1 MIKIAEMIW
10 RIGFDANEAKRAGKE
25 FKSSAGGTTGG
36 GKKSGSGAFAGGL
49 IGGLLGGILSS
60 VRQLVEPIQAMSTL
74 LVAALF
80 PIFKPFLILFLK
92 VGLMLF
98 KFFSTIAN
106 GYEKLA
112 GDDSSTA
119 KDITTGAGA
128 VTGGVIGAAL
138 GGPWGAGIGAAIGAA
153 IGGIIPSAF
162 KGIGNILTIAA
173 AWLDELLGVF
183 GIDMDAV
190 RRAVVTFIYETIPE
204 LWDKAVEAMSGVWE
218 YLAGLGQWMWDKAVA
233 VLTVVWEYLA
243 GLGQWMWDGLV
254 AMFTLAWEA
263 VSGIGQWIFDTLSSI
278 MKSGF
283 SVLSGIGNLVWK
295 YVKSLLKIGKDDKKS
310 GSDSSI
316 NDAIITPNGDII
328 RTSPSDYLIATKNP
342 QSLGGQ
348 SRASSINVS
357 INGGL
362 ITEDVA
368 RKIGQIILKEVKRSG
383 A

>member
-1 MIKIAEMIW
+1 MIW

-218 YLAGLGQWMWDKAVA
+218 YLAGLGQWMWD
-233 VLTVVWEYLA
+233 
-243 GLGQWMWDGLV
+243 GLV